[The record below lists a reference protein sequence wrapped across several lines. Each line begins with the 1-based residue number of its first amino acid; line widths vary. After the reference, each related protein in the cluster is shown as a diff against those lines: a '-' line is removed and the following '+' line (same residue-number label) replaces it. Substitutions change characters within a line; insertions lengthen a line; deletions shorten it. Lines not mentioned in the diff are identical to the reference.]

1 MATREEL
8 ITLFGDDFG
17 EVLVGLDQLP
27 KEVLELLD
35 STMNNM
41 LFDADVF
48 TNRIAKTVGTQ
59 TSAGVATSSIEDIL
73 ANDMGEEGRIFGELR
88 NTVKESLVEGI
99 NQTSRAGAFQA
110 YDPDEDTLFTWVTV
124 AGHRICKDCLPRG
137 GERKTLRDWEAAGV
151 PASGWSIC
159 GGYCYCILDPSGK
172 MSPRVQLEEREGG
185 LRIQEKGATA
195 RPKVVTKKT
204 TPLIDILKNKF
215 KSKNKSANEHFI
227 NSFKNSK
234 EKLVSVINTFPVLKS
249 VQYGRKRGYFS
260 TQTQKGF
267 DLKTPEDVKYFRT
280 HGGINVGSLKDL
292 DATNKV
298 AYNRGI
304 SVIRHEYGHF
314 MHHNLHPY
322 IGMMDD
328 IYKEYHKAIKTGV
341 VKTVDEFAELNQLY
355 RHTTDHLK
363 FHVAYINSR
372 HKIGVGSKW
381 KRGNTAI
388 SDKYTDMLEEMNLR
402 VRYKENTKAI
412 LKRHEVMEL
421 YGDTKKRNVHFVD
434 NDALIEAL
442 KKDKFRTHET
452 IQDLFE
458 AVTNGKMGYGHGAS
472 YYKWKGM
479 SLHETFAELTRLY
492 AHENDIYWKW
502 IKKEMPE
509 LTTYYENL
517 LDDILENGYF
527 GKLQEGFQNV

>member
-172 MSPRVQLEEREGG
+172 ISPRVQLEEREGG
-185 LRIQEKGATA
+185 LKIQEKGATA
-195 RPKVVTKKT
+195 RPKPKKIATKKT
-204 TPLIDILKNKF
+204 TRDI
-215 KSKNKSANEHFI
+215 SKNLLPQERMENFTNTNELPKHLQKHATGSAFLSWSRQIAKKYGVVN
-227 NSFKNSK
+227 FK
-234 EKLVSVINTFPVLKS
+234 
-249 VQYGRKRGYFS
+249 
-260 TQTQKGF
+260 
-267 DLKTPEDVKYFRT
+267 
-280 HGGINVGSLKDL
+280 
-292 DATNKV
+292 
-298 AYNRGI
+298 GI
-304 SVIRHEYGHF
+304 SKANMAIIAEALEDTLGRY
-314 MHHNLHPY
+314 
-322 IGMMDD
+322 D
-328 IYKEYHKAIKTGV
+328 IKV
-341 VKTVDEFAELNQLY
+341 
-355 RHTTDHLK
+355 DHLGLFK
-363 FHVAYINSR
+363 RNMKARNAGAAAWGRGDGNYV
-372 HKIGVGSKW
+372 IGW
-381 KRGNTAI
+381 KR
-388 SDKYTDMLEEMNLR
+388 DY
-402 VRYKENTKAI
+402 
-412 LKRHEVMEL
+412 
-421 YGDTKKRNVHFVD
+421 
-434 NDALIEAL
+434 
-442 KKDKFRTHET
+442 
-452 IQDLFE
+452 
-458 AVTNGKMGYGHGAS
+458 VTNHKKY
-472 YYKWKGM
+472 
-479 SLHETFAELTRLY
+479 AEYTNRSFL
-492 AHENDIYWKW
+492 
-502 IKKEMPE
+502 IKKEKQIERQKRTIARIEKRKKEGTIRGNVEKLLKDEKDRLKMLQNKHFNKYSTSSSVKNSLYATSKHECWHQIDYQLSKDGVPLCGYRGGNGGLFQQNLKKYKVDRMEWYQVSEYAGSSIFE
-509 LTTYYENL
+509 LWAETGTALDLGLYVPKNIKKAFIETIRAADQTYP
-517 LDDILENGYF
+517 
-527 GKLQEGFQNV
+527 